1 LGSVT
6 EPFPFL
12 RSAARGGLGEPPE
25 HHPAAGEI
33 GQRHRFGVLVG

>member
-12 RSAARGGLGEPPE
+12 RSAAGGGLGEPPE

-33 GQRHRFGVLVG
+33 AQRHRLSVLVG